1 MQMPRS
7 LGITGKKDYID
18 ILEKKSC
25 KSTSTYYSRE
35 RKIKKL

>member
-18 ILEKKSC
+18 ILEKKAV
-25 KSTSTYYSRE
+25 KVFPHIIQE
-35 RKIKKL
+35 KEK